1 MFTLKKLNRNDQ
13 QHEETSQTFEKTPP
27 PLSRNKGTRTMARKQ
42 RPDYTSI
49 PAKVLLRTRTNW
61 KDVKYPIDKDTSDEA
76 RTMHKRTVYVNEQ
89 RKEWWEEY
97 SRRDEEYCFNKKLEE
112 TIYLMSSLSLSD

>member
-1 MFTLKKLNRNDQ
+1 MFTLKKLNRND
-13 QHEETSQTFEKTPP
+13 HRPEETSQTFEKNPP

-61 KDVKYPIDKDTSDEA
+61 KDVKYPIDKDTSDEV

-112 TIYLMSSLSLSD
+112 TIDLMSSLSLSD

>member
-1 MFTLKKLNRNDQ
+1 M
-13 QHEETSQTFEKTPP
+13 
-27 PLSRNKGTRTMARKQ
+27 
-42 RPDYTSI
+42 
-49 PAKVLLRTRTNW
+49 
-61 KDVKYPIDKDTSDEA
+61 KYPIDRDTVDEV

-112 TIYLMSSLSLSD
+112 TIDLMSSLSLSDWMGKVIYNMGYIKYYL